1 MANVSQYLT
10 DNEIPEYCDL
20 LPITHQQVIFASGI
34 IDAFV
39 GLRNGESKFQA
50 SIATEKRLRPNRR
63 GTVKLKYS
71 PVISIEDISL
81 CIPNSFSYTANVPIC
96 PEDVQ
101 YDEDGYIYLPTPH
114 RLPVT
119 PNNLYGRSP
128 VGINVTYQY
137 GYKTIP
143 QNVKLACAMIAMNIS
158 QQGGFANIQSA
169 TNLDARYSLTD
180 PSVFTDDIRRMLVAY
195 R

>member
-1 MANVSQYLT
+1 MVSQYLT
-10 DNEIPEYCDL
+10 DDEIPEYCDL
-20 LPITHQQVIFASGI
+20 LPVTHQQVIFASGI

-39 GLRNGESKFQA
+39 GLRNGKSKFQLQE
-50 SIATEKRLRPNRR
+50 ATEKHLRPNRR
-63 GTVKLKYS
+63 GVINLKYS
-71 PVISIEDISL
+71 PVVSIEEISL
-81 CIPNSFSYTANVPIC
+81 CIPNSFAYTATVPIC

-101 YDEDGYIYLPTPH
+101 FDESGYIYLPMHH

-119 PNNLYGRSP
+119 SNNLYGRSP
-128 VGINVTYQY
+128 VGINISYLY
-137 GYKTIP
+137 GYEEIP

>member
-1 MANVSQYLT
+1 MVSQYLT
-10 DNEIPEYCDL
+10 DDEIPEYCDL
-20 LPITHQQVIFASGI
+20 LPVTHQQVIFASGI

-39 GLRNGESKFQA
+39 GLRNGKSKFQLQE
-50 SIATEKRLRPNRR
+50 ATEKHLRPNRR
-63 GTVKLKYS
+63 GVINLKYS
-71 PVISIEDISL
+71 PVVSIEEISL
-81 CIPNSFSYTANVPIC
+81 CIPNSFAYTTTVPIC

-101 YDEDGYIYLPTPH
+101 FDESGYIYLPTHH

-128 VGINVTYQY
+128 VGINISYLY
-137 GYKTIP
+137 GYEEIP